1 MEYIQ
6 ICSVKFL
13 SSHPR
18 DITYGD
24 NGMSKVLYKLLVSIL
39 ILLFLVAPL
48 SPLLGP
54 VASIAKASSQPKCV
68 RLAVAEEISSL
79 NPLVG
84 NSLVDWF
91 IFNLIYD
98 KLAIYSTNLTPMP
111 WLAKSWEIKPDHKTW
126 ILHLVR
132 NATWQDGVPFTAD
145 DVVFTINYIKQ
156 HKEIWLWQDE
166 VQYIESVKKLDDYT
180 VEIKTS
186 IPVANLPWYVFP
198 RLPILPKHIWEKI
211 TNPTKYPNTKP
222 VGNGPFILEEYKPGE
237 YIKFVANPHYWRGKP
252 KVDCIIA
259 KIGLTPDTAFLELKK
274 GELDIMVLSPEY
286 VKEAEKDPKI
296 KVVISPDIYFDYVVL
311 NTKKYPFNITEFRHA
326 IAYAINKQDL
336 VNRVLLGYGE
346 PLYSVIPPAYK
357 VWHNPNVPKYKYN
370 PKKAKEILDKLGFV
384 DRNGDGIRDLPN
396 GKPLKIELLTLST
409 WPPYVR
415 MADLLKKYLRD
426 VGIDV
431 KIVAVDWGE
440 ESQRLHNR
448 NYEMAIWGFT
458 VAPDP
463 SQFLSMFLSTAKPWW
478 SMGEWSNK
486 TFDKLYKEQ
495 LSEFNLTKRRMII
508 WKMQEIL
515 AEQLPI
521 IPIWV
526 DYVIEA
532 YRIDTFTGWI
542 PMPMGILGIYN
553 KLTWLSVH
561 PVVSTTTKTLV
572 EKETVTK
579 TSVTTKVTATP
590 SPVVSTVKT
599 VQTQTKTSVTTIVK
613 EKSVVPGWVYATVI
627 VAVIVIAAA
636 VYIAL
641 RRR

>member
-1 MEYIQ
+1 MSNKQ
-6 ICSVKFL
+6 
-13 SSHPR
+13 
-18 DITYGD
+18 YGVA
-24 NGMSKVLYKLLVSIL
+24 GIIL
-39 ILLFLVAPL
+39 IFLFLVASVPTPL
-48 SPLLGP
+48 G
-54 VASIAKASSQPKCV
+54 VAVKAHAAKPQCV
-68 RLAVAEEISSL
+68 RIAVAEELSSL

-91 IFNLIYD
+91 VFNLIYD
-98 KLAIYSTNLTPMP
+98 KLAIYDTNLVPRP
-111 WLAKSWEIKPDHKTW
+111 WLAVNWTVEPDHKTW
-126 ILHLVR
+126 IIRLAR
-132 NATWQDGVPFTAD
+132 NATWQDGKPFTAD

-166 VQYIESVKKLDDYT
+166 VQYIDSVKKIDDYT
-180 VEIKTS
+180 VEIRTKM
-186 IPVANLPWYVFP
+186 PVSNLPWYVFP
-198 RLPILPKHIWEKI
+198 RLPILPKHIWENIKE
-211 TNPTKYPNTKP
+211 PTKYPNTKP

-237 YIKFVANPHYWRGKP
+237 YMKFKANTRYWRGKP
-252 KVDCIIA
+252 HIDCIIA

-274 GELDIMVLSPEY
+274 GDLDIMVLSPEY
-286 VKEAEKDPKI
+286 VKQAEADPKL
-296 KVVISPDIYFDYVVL
+296 KVVITPDIYFDYVVM
-311 NTKKYPFNITEFRHA
+311 NTKKYPFNITDFRRA
-326 IAYAINKQDL
+326 IAYAIDKQDL

-357 VWHNPNVPKYKYN
+357 IWHNPNVPKYKYD
-370 PKKAKEILDKLGFV
+370 PEKAKKILDRLGFV

-396 GKPLKIELLTLST
+396 GKPLRIELLTLST

-448 NYEMAIWGFT
+448 NYEMAIWGYT

-463 SQFLSMFLSTAKPWW
+463 SQFLSLFLSSAKPWW

-486 TFDKLYKEQ
+486 TFDKLYYEQ
-495 LSEFNLTKRRMII
+495 LTTFDLKKRQAIV

-526 DYVIEA
+526 DDVVEA

-561 PVVSTTTKTLV
+561 PVVTTVTKEKTEVITTTTTKPV
-572 EKETVTK
+572 
-579 TSVTTKVTATP
+579 VTTKE
-590 SPVVSTVKT
+590 VVKTTVKT
-599 VQTQTKTSVTTIVK
+599 ATKVQVTTSQVVK
-613 EKSVVPGWVYATVI
+613 EKKVVPGWVYGVVAVAIIVII
-627 VAVIVIAAA
+627 VAA
-636 VYIAL
+636 YLAL